1 MYRSCD
7 NLNINIPGKLYVA
20 GAGDSR
26 AVLYRDGNTI
36 EMSRDH
42 SPESERKRIQTIAH
56 YKPQL
61 MRDEYTPLQFQHRCR
76 KKDLGTRQ
84 LFRNHLMDG
93 WSFKIIDKND
103 MKPQVI
109 CGEGKR
115 ARLLDTI
122 GTTRGFGDHDLE
134 VPYVDGLKIKPFLLA
149 APEVFVYDLQNETFA
164 DEDVLVV
171 ATDGLWE
178 RLSNEDAGLVVME
191 SLQQQKHEE
200 QRKYI
205 VAAQALVD
213 EARGS
218 LGERGWR
225 TVKNEVAS
233 YDDISVFVIPLKEWA
248 RTLEMVMRSVRGKG
262 SSLVVN
268 GSEEYFDIPHN
279 PLAVIGD
286 KLTEAELN
294 DLTKGYDNLSKTVE
308 LRCLA
313 ENQRKRAA
321 QRKSESGEGEPQ
333 TKVDVVAPSPP
344 QNGDDADI
352 LQNDVSGK

>member
-1 MYRSCD
+1 MRD
-7 NLNINIPGKLYVA
+7 ALRFAVRILNMVVLFVTVGKMYVA

-26 AVLYRDGNTI
+26 AVLYKNGVPI

-42 SPESERKRIQTIAH
+42 TPESERKRIQTIAH
-56 YKPQL
+56 YNPQL

-93 WSFKIIDKND
+93 WSFKVVDKND
-103 MKPQVI
+103 LKPQVI

-134 VPYVDGLKIKPFLLA
+134 VPYVDGLMIKPFLLA
-149 APEVFVYDLQNETFA
+149 APEVFVYDLQNESFT
-164 DEDVLVV
+164 DDDVLVM

-178 RLSNEDAGLVVME
+178 KMTNQDVGDLVGK
-191 SLQQQKHEE
+191 SFQQQQKADEP
-200 QRKYI
+200 RKYI
-205 VAAQALVD
+205 VAAQTLVD

-225 TVKNEVAS
+225 TSDNEVAT
-233 YDDISVFVIPLKEWA
+233 YDDVSVFVIPIKEWS
-248 RTLEMVMRSVRGKG
+248 RTLDLVLRSSRNKKG
-262 SSLVVN
+262 SSLVVS
-268 GSEEYFDIPHN
+268 GEEYCNIPHD

-286 KLTEAELN
+286 KLTEAEMVH
-294 DLTKGYDNLSKTVE
+294 LTKGYDDVSTTVE
-308 LRCLA
+308 LRGLNG
-313 ENQRKRAA
+313 NQSARATEKKA
-321 QRKSESGEGEPQ
+321 AATTNEEI
-333 TKVDVVAPSPP
+333 KVDVIK
-344 QNGDDADI
+344 NGGE
-352 LQNDVSGK
+352 SCE